1 MARPSSIGVTGGP
14 ACSSKPDHHPLL
26 GRDAPYSQWP
36 GELGRRRIE
45 AITAEKS
52 GRSSPVLPTI
62 LEACTTAV
70 DPQDDPCIIIVMR
83 PMPLVQLENT
93 DWSSSSD
100 LAFYLGK

>member
-83 PMPLVQLENT
+83 R
-93 DWSSSSD
+93 
-100 LAFYLGK
+100 